1 MKSEL
6 YTLRHLPNVL
16 IVAIL
21 AVMMAGI
28 SAVLQW
34 ALPFLL
40 KIDPP
45 QVGDSPTGQQVQALI
60 DGSDPT
66 TSSFQLAALDI
77 TGSGQSTGIS
87 IFLIAIVALTVTA
100 ASYPFSSGAVVWKVV
115 GAGSRMKWVR
125 SLIAAVLSTVLLVCV
140 AACVLNSLIALV
152 AAPMNDVSLVASAS
166 NVAVVWLRGSLAVLL
181 LTLAIIGVVLAIRRI
196 GPAIGVIVAVLM
208 AGVIL
213 GTIGVMA
220 GWEPYLY
227 SWLPSSA
234 VSIAGGQGATQTM
247 NPWVGIAVLAGWS
260 VVSMGLGLTRFYRA
274 NL

>member
-1 MKSEL
+1 MKSEF

-28 SAVLQW
+28 GAVLQW
-34 ALPFLL
+34 ALPLLL

-87 IFLIAIVALTVTA
+87 ILLIAIVALTITA

-125 SLIAAVLSTVLLVCV
+125 SLIAAVLSTVLLVC
-140 AACVLNSLIALV
+140 AGACVLNSLIALV
-152 AAPMNDVSLVASAS
+152 AAPMNDVSLVTSAS
-166 NVAVVWLRGSLAVLL
+166 DVAVVWLRGSLAVLL
-181 LTLAIIGVVLAIRRI
+181 LSLAIIGVVLTIRRI

-227 SWLPSSA
+227 NWLPSSA
-234 VSIAGGQGATQTM
+234 VSIAGGQGATQTT
-247 NPWVGIAVLAGWS
+247 NPWVGIAVLTGWS
-260 VVSMGLGLTRFYRA
+260 VVSMGLGLTRFHRA